1 MTTLV
6 TGATGFVGSHVARLL
21 VNQGHEVRIFSR
33 VASKVSDKATGKMTG
48 KVTSRMTSTTTGNAD
63 ILADL
68 PVERAVGDLRDAASI
83 ERAMRGV
90 RRVFHVAADYRL
102 WSAHPEEI
110 YESNVEGTRKLLDAA
125 QRAGVEKIV
134 YTSTVA
140 TIAVPRH
147 GSLPNEATQSELGE
161 MIGHYKRSKFMAE
174 QEAIRA
180 AREGVPV
187 VIVNPTA
194 PIGPGDWKPTPTGKI
209 ILDFLNGKMPA
220 YVDTGLNVVA
230 VEDVAAGHL
239 LAAEKGRIGERY
251 ILGARNLTLKQ
262 ILDMLAAIV
271 GRPAPRVRL
280 PHAVALAAGYADEF
294 FSRLRGREPQIPVE
308 GVKMSRHRMF
318 VESDKAERELGYNPT
333 PVEAALER
341 AVRWYESHGYIRG
354 RSASVPSRTRRSGVA
369 VLQFCSAGLQTGRF
383 QVAQL

>member
-6 TGATGFVGSHVARLL
+6 TGATGFVGSHIARQL
-21 VNQGHEVRIFSR
+21 VNQGHAVRIFCR
-33 VASKVSDKATGKMTG
+33 PPSKK
-48 KVTSRMTSTTTGNAD
+48 TSNAD

-68 PVERAVGDLRDAASI
+68 PVERAEGDLRDAASI

-110 YESNVEGTRKLLDAA
+110 YESNVDGTRRLLDVAR
-125 QRAGVEKIV
+125 RAGVERIV

-140 TIAVPRH
+140 TIAVPRQ
-147 GSLPNEATQSELGE
+147 GALPNEETQAKVDE
-161 MIGHYKRSKFMAE
+161 MIGHYKRSKFLAE

-180 AREGVPV
+180 AAAGVPV

-194 PIGPGDWKPTPTGKI
+194 PVGPGDWKPTPTGKI

-239 LAAEKGRIGERY
+239 LAAEKGRIGQRY

-262 ILDMLAAIV
+262 ILGVLAALT
-271 GRPAPRVRL
+271 GRPAPRIRL

-294 FSRLRGREPQIPVE
+294 VSRLRGREPQIPVE

-318 VESDKAERELGYNPT
+318 VESDKAQRELGYHPT
-333 PVEAALER
+333 PVETAFQR
-341 AVRWYESHGYIRG
+341 AVRWYEEHGYVSGKR
-354 RSASVPSRTRRSGVA
+354 ASVPAMRA
-369 VLQFCSAGLQTGRF
+369 A
-383 QVAQL
+383 AA

>member
-21 VNQGHEVRIFSR
+21 VNQGHAVRIFSR
-33 VASKVSDKATGKMTG
+33 
-48 KVTSRMTSTTTGNAD
+48 NANKTD
-63 ILADL
+63 VLADL
-68 PVERAVGDLRDAASI
+68 PVERAQGDLRDAASI

-102 WSAHPEEI
+102 WSAHSEEI

-125 QRAGVEKIV
+125 QRAGVERIV

-174 QEAIRA
+174 QAAIRA

-194 PIGPGDWKPTPTGKI
+194 PIGPCDWKPTPTGKI

-294 FSRLRGREPQIPVE
+294 FARLRGREPQIPVE

-318 VESDKAERELGYNPT
+318 VESDKA
-333 PVEAALER
+333 
-341 AVRWYESHGYIRG
+341 
-354 RSASVPSRTRRSGVA
+354 
-369 VLQFCSAGLQTGRF
+369 
-383 QVAQL
+383 